1 MWVLNSS
8 IPKFGLF
15 SVEKKCKGHV
25 KTCVFCNF
33 FLKNFHKFFLLT
45 LRISVLHDFIMESEI
60 KEMKSI
66 AMPILKRSSTV
77 GKSMNGS
84 LSDYRVSEQT
94 WITEEMSPNGA
105 AKLTKRIEGNIV
117 MCFHEKIS
125 K

>member
-1 MWVLNSS
+1 MQGS
-8 IPKFGLF
+8 K
-15 SVEKKCKGHV
+15 HV
-25 KTCVFCNF
+25 FFVIF
-33 FLKNFHKFFLLT
+33 FLKIFTNFLLT

-94 WITEEMSPNGA
+94 WINEEMSPNGA
-105 AKLTKRIEGNIV
+105 AKLTRRIEGNV
-117 MCFHEKIS
+117 LMCFHEKKS
-125 K
+125 R

>member
-15 SVEKKCKGHV
+15 QYKKMQGSKHV
-25 KTCVFCNF
+25 FFVIF
-33 FLKNFHKFFLLT
+33 FLKIFTNFLLT

-94 WITEEMSPNGA
+94 WINEEMSPNGA
-105 AKLTKRIEGNIV
+105 AKLTRRIEGNV
-117 MCFHEKIS
+117 LMCFHEKKS
-125 K
+125 R